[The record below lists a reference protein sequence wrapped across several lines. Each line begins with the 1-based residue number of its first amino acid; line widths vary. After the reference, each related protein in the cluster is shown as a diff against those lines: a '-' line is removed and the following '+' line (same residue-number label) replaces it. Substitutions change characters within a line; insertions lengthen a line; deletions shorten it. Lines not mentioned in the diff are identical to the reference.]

1 MRKATIIGSLALLVI
16 ATALFAAPALSTSSS
31 QEVTVQS
38 LARQVRVLRNEVR
51 GLRGQVKNAQ
61 TKARNAQLTAAAV
74 VRVANEASQR
84 ALNAQFVATKL
95 DNCLGQSLALTRYG
109 DFLGTAAPQIFTVFD
124 PDVQGQVPVV
134 RSTDAFGPTAGID
147 VTAAGDPVGHYVAVV
162 EPSCAASGFRMAMR
176 QRAVAR

>member
-74 VRVANEASQR
+74 VRVANEAATPPYVGSVRRHITRIPCSCSR
-84 ALNAQFVATKL
+84 A
-95 DNCLGQSLALTRYG
+95 
-109 DFLGTAAPQIFTVFD
+109 
-124 PDVQGQVPVV
+124 
-134 RSTDAFGPTAGID
+134 
-147 VTAAGDPVGHYVAVV
+147 
-162 EPSCAASGFRMAMR
+162 
-176 QRAVAR
+176 RA

>member
-1 MRKATIIGSLALLVI
+1 MGKATIIGSLALLVI

-61 TKARNAQLTAAAV
+61 IKARNAQLTAAAAA
-74 VRVANEASQR
+74 RAANQAEQR
-84 ALNAQFVATKL
+84 AIGAIAQVQKL
-95 DNCLGQSLALTRYG
+95 DNCLGRSLALTRYG
-109 DFLGTAAPQIFTVFD
+109 DFLGTPAPEIFTVND

-134 RSTDAFGPTAGID
+134 RSTDAFGFTTGVD
-147 VTAAGDPVGHYVAVV
+147 VTVAGDPVGYYVAIV
-162 EPSCAASGFRMAMR
+162 EPSCAASGFQMALR
-176 QRAVAR
+176 QKAVAR